1 MGNLITISQFDSLAA
16 NASSQTASVAAAASA
31 AIQELAEAVLPD
43 SNTIVITASTI
54 EPDNDEYWLQIE
66 EVVDE

>member
-16 NASSQTASVAAAASA
+16 SASSQTASVAAAASA
-31 AIQELAEAVLPD
+31 AIRELAEAVLPD
-43 SNTIVITASTI
+43 SNTTVITASTI
-54 EPDNDEYWLQIE
+54 EPDDEEYWLYIE